1 MFGFFSKLFGS
12 FAKLF
17 GSKSDSDLKKIIPY
31 VELIKEEYSK
41 LKDLT
46 NDELRNET
54 LKQKQY
60 YIDNTN
66 VERENYNT
74 ARMNLIKNNSI
85 DKVQINEMQLKIK
98 KEKKKLKEK
107 SDKVLMEM
115 LPKVFAIVKETARRF
130 SENDSIEV
138 TANLFDRSL
147 VSDDR
152 DYIRISGDKA
162 IWNTSW
168 DVMKNLKKWDM
179 VHFDVQLI
187 GGIVL
192 HQGKIAE
199 MATGE
204 GKTLVSTLPIFLNAL
219 TGNGVHL
226 VTVNDYLAKRD
237 FYWNRPIFE
246 FHGLSVGCIELTDPG
261 TAERRRAYQCDITY
275 GTNNEF
281 GFDYLRDNM
290 SSKKEDCVQ
299 RDHNDAIVDE
309 VDSVLIDDARTPLI
323 ISGEYDNGDVKV
335 YEKLQP
341 VVKKLFETQVT
352 AVNKFLLKAKDG
364 FLNGEKTE
372 EIGLALFRAYRGYP
386 KYKPLIKFMSEPGVK
401 LFKEKSENIYLENNS
416 QRMPEVDAELYF
428 YIDEKYNN
436 VELTDNGF
444 DFLSGQLGDDKFFL
458 LPDISI
464 DINNID
470 LSTELSEKEKT
481 EKKNKIFNDYILK
494 TNRIH
499 VVQNLLRAY
508 CLFEKN
514 IDYVVLNGMV
524 LIVDEQTG
532 RILHGRRYS
541 DGLHQALEAKELV
554 KIAKSSKTYATIT
567 LQNYFR
573 LYEKLAGMTGT
584 ATTEAVE
591 LYDIY
596 KLDVVSIPTNKKVIR
611 EDKNDLVY
619 KTKKIKFAAV
629 VDKVVELSNSGRP
642 VLVGTTSVDTSEML
656 SRMLTLKKI
665 KHQVL
670 NAKYHEKEAEIIA
683 HAGESGTVT
692 IATNMAGRGTD
703 IKLDKK
709 ALEAGGLAIIGTERH
724 ESRRVDQQL
733 RGRAGRQGD
742 AGSSQFYVSFED
754 DLMRMSLGERRTQMF
769 IDGLNDDDVIEGGLI
784 TRTIARA
791 QKKVEENNFG
801 YRKRILEYDDVLNK
815 QREKE
820 YERRRVALRNE
831 IINSDVY
838 NIIWGVVKN
847 YILLDGEESNY
858 EDVCRRYQS
867 IVGTEY
873 LVDRGSFMDMLYSEL
888 LDSIYKDFIDKY
900 INKCIYID
908 SKIFPDGSNK
918 NIKYKFSISDS
929 EHRVNVIAD
938 FINNSFEDNKDRA
951 EYLMRLVIS
960 KVSIFFTDFYWQ
972 KHLQVM
978 DDLKKSVQNASYEQ
992 TDPLV
997 VFKFEAF
1004 DIFVKLVTSI
1014 NCDIIKFVLQCDF
1027 EGVEEEIDST
1037 EFINDIVNKVIE
1049 GDSLKDLK
1057 KKLKVLTN

>member
-1 MFGFFSKLFGS
+1 MFGF

-17 GSKSDSDLKKIIPY
+17 GSKTDKDIKKITPY
-31 VELIKEEYSK
+31 VELINEEFIK
-41 LKDLT
+41 LKGLT

-54 LKQKQY
+54 VKQKEY
-60 YIDNTN
+60 YIENTK

-138 TANLFDRSL
+138 NANLFDRSL
-147 VSDDR
+147 ISEDR
-152 DYIRISGDKA
+152 DYVRISGDKA
-162 IWNTSW
+162 IWSTSW

-261 TAERRRAYQCDITY
+261 SYERRKAYQCDITY

-290 SSKKEDCVQ
+290 ASRKEDCVQ
-299 RDHNDAIVDE
+299 RDHSYAIVDE

-341 VVKKLFETQVT
+341 VVKKLFETQVN

-364 FLNGEKTE
+364 FLKGEKTE
-372 EIGLALFRAYRGYP
+372 EIGLALVRAYRGYP

-416 QRMPEVDAELYF
+416 QRMPEVDEELYF
-428 YIDEKYNN
+428 YIDERYNN
-436 VELTDNGF
+436 VELTDKGF
-444 DFLSGQLGDDKFFL
+444 DFLSGQLADDEFFL

-470 LSTELSEKEKT
+470 LSTDLGEKEKT
-481 EKKNKIFNDYILK
+481 EKKNKIFRDYILK

-514 IDYVVLNGMV
+514 VDYVVLNGMV

-573 LYEKLAGMTGT
+573 LYDKLAGMTGT
-584 ATTEAVE
+584 ASTESVE
-591 LYDIY
+591 FYDIY

-611 EDKNDLVY
+611 DDKNDLVY

-629 VDKVVELSNSGRP
+629 VDKVVELSNLGRP

-742 AGSSQFYVSFED
+742 PGSSQFYVSFED

-784 TRTIARA
+784 TSSIARA

-847 YILLDGEESNY
+847 YILLDGEESTY
-858 EDVCRRYQS
+858 EDVCRRYKG
-867 IVGTEY
+867 IIGNEY
-873 LVDRGSFMDMLYSEL
+873 FEDRDSFMDKLYSEL
-888 LDSIYKDFIDKY
+888 LDIIYKDFINKYLDK
-900 INKCIYID
+900 CTYID
-908 SKIFPDGSNK
+908 SKIFFVVSNK
-918 NIKYKFSISDS
+918 NIKYKFSVSDD

-938 FINNSFEDNKDRA
+938 FENNSFENNKDRA

-960 KVSIFFTDFYWQ
+960 NVSIFFIDMYWQ

-1027 EGVEEEIDST
+1027 DGVEEENDDIGI
-1037 EFINDIVNKVIE
+1037 INDILSKVVE